1 MIVDESSGRTSE
13 ATVAL
18 AGQPNTGKSTVF
30 NFLTGSNQRVGNW
43 PGITVEKK
51 EGFFVRD
58 GLSYTVVDLPG
69 TYSLSANSREEMIA
83 REFVIERSPHL
94 VVVVVD
100 ASQLTRSL
108 YLVAEM
114 MTLGVPLIVALNMMD
129 VAERKGL
136 AIDVEAFRKSVGV
149 EVVPMTAS
157 KGIGIA
163 DLSEAIA
170 ESVRTRRPV
179 VETCCTPDGEYA
191 VLLQRL
197 QESIEGYVPEGYRA
211 GWVAQKLLE
220 DDTGIVGLMQ
230 ERMGERQ
237 WRSVGAMLPQ
247 DNKGAFA
254 LATARYDWIHKI
266 EAASVTRRETGG
278 LRVHRSLFDKV
289 ATNLFS
295 GAILGMVVSLTGF
308 VLAATV
314 AFSFLMLMN
323 PLIIQAVGAVQG
335 AVGESL
341 PLLGDFIAQGVIPA
355 FSMIFAV
362 SIFIFGIMLFTS
374 FLEDIGYLPRMA
386 YIADIFMS
394 RIGLPGKSFLPLFMG
409 LGCNIASVMGCRVI
423 ESRRQ
428 RFKTIIISSHVPC
441 PGVMVTIAFMI
452 GIFFGSLAP
461 FIVVAAFL
469 ALLVQTYMTSKL
481 LDHTVLRG
489 AEAGLIMELPP
500 YHIPNWKTI
509 WIHVWRRFTS
519 FVRKAGSLLAVIIA
533 MIWAL
538 SYFPNGNMMD
548 SYLATAGKVFEP
560 LGMLMG
566 MDWKLLTCLFVAF
579 ISKEAAL
586 IAIAVLFGIQTGEGA
601 LTGMMIGEGVSE
613 ADNAII
619 GSVLAAQVSLP
630 AALAFIFA
638 LLFSIPCFATVG
650 AVYYET
656 QSLKW
661 TIGSVFYYTTLS
673 LAWGIAAYH
682 VGLLL
687 FSS

>member
-1 MIVDESSGRTSE
+1 MHPDPSSGLKG
-13 ATVAL
+13 ALTVAL

-30 NFLTGSNQRVGNW
+30 NFLTGSNQHVGNW

-51 EGFFVRD
+51 EGTFVRD
-58 GLSYTVVDLPG
+58 GVSYKVVDLPG
-69 TYSLSANSREEMIA
+69 TYSLSANSREELIA
-83 REFVIERSPHL
+83 RDFIIRKAPDL

-114 MTLGVPLIVALNMMD
+114 MAVGVPLIVALNMMD
-129 VAERKGL
+129 VAEKKGL
-136 AIDVEAFRKSVGV
+136 AIDLYACMKSVGV
-149 EVVPMTAS
+149 PVVPMTAS
-157 KGIGIA
+157 RGRGIDSLCQAIA
-163 DLSEAIA
+163 DSAGQGFCSYE
-170 ESVRTRRPV
+170 P
-179 VETCCTPDGEYA
+179 CCTPEGDFA
-191 VLLQRL
+191 VLLQHI
-197 QESIEGYVPEGYRA
+197 QERIEEYVPDGYRL
-211 GWVAQKLLE
+211 GWVARKLLE
-220 DDTGIVGLMQ
+220 DDSEMIGMMR
-230 ERMGERQ
+230 ERMGEKEWLPVQ
-237 WRSVGAMLPQ
+237 KMLPA
-247 DNKGAFA
+247 DNQGAFA
-254 LATARYDWIHKI
+254 LVKARYDWIDRI
-266 EAASVTRRETGG
+266 VASSVVRKEGSDPAI
-278 LRVHRSLFDKV
+278 HRGFFDKL
-289 ATNLFS
+289 ATNLFT
-295 GAILGMVVSLTGF
+295 GTVLAMLVTLAGF
-308 VLAATV
+308 VLSATV

-323 PLIIQAVGAVQG
+323 PLIIGAVEAVQG
-335 AVGESL
+335 RIGEGL

-355 FSMIFAV
+355 VTMIVAISV
-362 SIFIFGIMLFTS
+362 FIFGIMLFTA

-386 YIADIFMS
+386 YIADMFMN

-423 ESRRQ
+423 ESKRQ

-461 FIVVAAFL
+461 FIAAAAFL
-469 ALLVQTYMTSKL
+469 ALLLQTYMTSKL

-500 YHIPNWKTI
+500 YHIPNLKTI
-509 WIHVWRRFTS
+509 WAHVWRRFTS

-548 SYLATAGKVFEP
+548 SYLATAGKIFEP

-566 MDWKLLTCLFVAF
+566 MDWRLLTCLFVAF

-650 AVYYET
+650 SVYFET

-661 TIGSVFYYTTLS
+661 TIGSVLYYTSLS
-673 LAWGIAAYH
+673 LIWGIAAYQ

-687 FSS
+687 FVS